1 MYFVL
6 FNNKIGYICGV
17 NNLPSDEVYFMLKIK
32 KYAAIDIGSNA
43 VRLLISNIIEE
54 KGKPV
59 RFKKSSLVRVPIR
72 LGADVFLNEKISKKN
87 IGRMVD
93 TMTAFNLLMKS
104 HNVVKYKA
112 CATSAM
118 REAENGKEVSK
129 LILDKSEIKIDI
141 IEGEEEA
148 AIIAT
153 TDLNQYIKEDKTYL
167 YIDVGGGSTE
177 FTIFNQGKVVT
188 SKSYKIGTVR
198 LLNDMVKSA
207 TWQDLELWIK
217 QNVKEYSKIDIIGS
231 GGNINKIFK
240 LSGKAIGKPLT
251 YFHLSTFYNKLN
263 SFSYEERITEL
274 DLNQD
279 RADVIIPAT
288 RIYLSAMK
296 WSGAKDIYV
305 PKIGLADGII
315 KSLYYEKVSS
325 KSLK

>member
-1 MYFVL
+1 
-6 FNNKIGYICGV
+6 
-17 NNLPSDEVYFMLKIK
+17 MLTIQ

-72 LGADVFLNEKISKKN
+72 LGADVFIKEKISKNNKE
-87 IGRMVD
+87 RMLK
-93 TMTAFNLLMKS
+93 TMQAFSLLMQT
-104 HNVVKYKA
+104 HNVVRYKA

-118 REAENGKEVSK
+118 REAKNGQQIADLVLE
-129 LILDKSEIKIDI
+129 ETGIKIDI
-141 IEGEEEA
+141 IGGEEEA
-148 AIIAT
+148 AIIAA
-153 TDLNQYIKEDKTYL
+153 TDLQSYIDENKTYL
-167 YIDVGGGSTE
+167 YVDVGGGSTE
-177 FTIFNQGKVVT
+177 FSVIDKGEKIS
-188 SKSYKIGTVR
+188 SKSFKIGTVR
-198 LLNDMVKSA
+198 LLNDVVKKEA
-207 TWQDLELWIK
+207 WQELEEWIK
-217 QNVKEYSKIDIIGS
+217 TETSKFEKIDVIGS

-240 LSGKAIGKPLT
+240 ISGKSLGKPLSYFYLTSYYNTLQT
-251 YFHLSTFYNKLN
+251 Y
-263 SFSYEERITEL
+263 SYEERISQL

-315 KSLYYEKVSS
+315 KSIYNDTV
-325 KSLK
+325 KSHTKLK